1 ATFGLVLGAA
11 VTAAIL
17 MARQTRLASEAAG
30 LRAELTAAM
39 RTTEEQRALLA
50 QAQSQ
55 LRDTF
60 ASLSKD
66 ALKENRQEFLH
77 NADALLS
84 PVRDTLNRVQ
94 AQLADVDKAREG
106 SYRAVTSQLGTLAQA
121 QEQLRQAAEGLT
133 RSLRSPNVRGR
144 WGEVQLKRI
153 VEMAGMLEQC
163 DFVEK
168 ATALTDDGSRQ
179 TPDLVVK
186 LPGGANI
193 VVDAKVPVDAY
204 LSLAS
209 ARTDAEKQEIIASH
223 ARQVRDHIRALG
235 AKEYWRQ
242 FQPAP
247 EFVVM

>member
-66 ALKENRQEFLH
+66 ALKENRQEFLQ
-77 NADALLS
+77 NADSLLS
-84 PVRDTLNRVQ
+84 PVRDTLAKVQ
-94 AQLADVDKAREG
+94 IQLTDVDKAREG

-133 RSLRSPNVRGR
+133 RSLKSPNVRGR
-144 WGEVQLKRI
+144 WGEIQLRRI
-153 VEMAGMLEQC
+153 VEMAGMLSQC
-163 DFVEK
+163 DFLEK
-168 ATALTDDGSRQ
+168 ATATTNDGARQ
-179 TPDLVVK
+179 TPDLIVN
-186 LPGGANI
+186 LPGGSHI
-193 VVDAKVPVDAY
+193 VVDAKVPVDAFLT
-204 LSLAS
+204 LSGAKG
-209 ARTDAEKQEIIASH
+209 DAERQDLVAAH
-223 ARQVRDHIRALG
+223 ARQVRD
-235 AKEYWRQ
+235 
-242 FQPAP
+242 
-247 EFVVM
+247 